1 MKTTLKRGVSSNGTA
16 NGVAALP
23 PTPFTQVTRY
33 GPPRRHPLRLVGRIV
48 LWLFAVLFVVVG
60 GVADGFFLYYVDY
73 PLAAAQPKTAAEK
86 AAQRALDEVPPAN
99 HPATLIVIGY
109 DKRYGAERTTVKDS
123 RSDTIM
129 LVRADPGQKTISML
143 SFPRDLRV
151 ELAGCKNHPP
161 RVAKI
166 NEAFTD
172 CGPRG
177 TIETVRKLTGIP
189 INYYATVDFRSF
201 ISVVNDVGGIY
212 MDVDR
217 RYFNNNRSGG
227 ESYSAINLQPGYQ
240 RLNGGNALAFVRYR
254 HTDSDLYR
262 NARQQEFVKAFK
274 HQVSGLS
281 GALRLRGIVRT
292 IAENVTIAGGGRKE
306 LGAETL
312 LSYAKLLYQ
321 LPSGNLFQPRLES
334 LGEDNVT
341 FSLSASEQEVQRV
354 VDGFLRPDPDA
365 ATKAS
370 AVAMGRKPKPK
381 TGKGPPPGSVT
392 VEVLNG
398 NGVAGAADDAAYLLG
413 QRGYTAANGGNATTQ
428 DVFETQIFFDP
439 SSSDGEAAARDMAKL
454 FGDAEVLAA
463 APDAGLETTL
473 LVVVGKTFQS
483 TLAPVPKDTT
493 PKYSPPKVKNDPAAV
508 SPLAKR
514 AQRAVDFPVLVPTV
528 QEQSSNVSTLAP
540 MRVYRLHGEG
550 AVRFVFNGPFESDYW
565 GVQESGWTDAPI
577 LDGPTLTRRI
587 AGREYRLYFNG
598 AKLHTVAFE
607 ENGAAYWVTNTL
619 LDALSNETMLAIAKG
634 LKPLR
639 AR

>member
-16 NGVAALP
+16 DGVAALP
-23 PTPFTQVTRY
+23 PTPFTRVARY
-33 GPPRRHPLRLVGRIV
+33 GPPRRHPLRLVGRIL
-48 LWLFAVLFVVVG
+48 LWLAAVLFVVVG
-60 GVADGFFLYYVDY
+60 GVAGGFFLYYVDY
-73 PLAAAQPKTAAEK
+73 PLAAAAPKTAAEK
-86 AAQRALDEVPPAN
+86 AAQKALDEVPPAD
-99 HPATLIVIGY
+99 HPATILVMGY
-109 DKRYGAERTTVKDS
+109 DKRFGSDRTTARES

-143 SFPRDLRV
+143 SFPRDLSV

-217 RYFNNNRSGG
+217 RYFNDNQGGG
-227 ESYSAINLQPGYQ
+227 ESYSAIDLQPGYQ
-240 RLNGGNALAFVRYR
+240 RLTGADALAYVRYR

-274 HQVSGLS
+274 HQVSGVS
-281 GALRLRGIVRT
+281 GALRLRGVVRT
-292 IAENVTIAGGGRKE
+292 IAENVTIAGGGSKQ

-312 LSYAKLLYQ
+312 LSYAKLLYE
-321 LPSGNLFQPRLES
+321 LPSGNFFQPRFEA
-334 LGEDNVT
+334 LGENRVT
-341 FSLSASEQEVQRV
+341 FQLSASTEELQRV
-354 VDGFLRPDPDA
+354 VDEFVNPDVEA
-365 ATKAS
+365 AAKAS
-370 AVAMGRKPKPK
+370 AVATGAKPKPK
-381 TGKGPPPGSVT
+381 TGKGPPPSEVT

-398 NGVAGAADDAAYLLG
+398 NGVAGSADDAAYLLAR
-413 QRGYTAANGGNATTQ
+413 RGYVAENGGNASDQ
-428 DVFETQIFFDP
+428 DIFETQVYFDP
-439 SSSDGEAAARDMAKL
+439 ASTDGEAAARDMAKL
-454 FGDAEVLAA
+454 FGDAEVRAA

-493 PKYSPPKVKNDPAAV
+493 PKYQPPKVTTDAAAV
-508 SPLAKR
+508 VPLAR
-514 AQRAVDFPVLVPTV
+514 QAQRKVDFPVLAPVVREASSALSTV
-528 QEQSSNVSTLAP
+528 VP
-540 MRVYRLHGEG
+540 MRVYRLHDED
-550 AVRFVFNGPFESDYW
+550 AVRFIFSGPFETDYW
-565 GVQESGWTDAPI
+565 GVQEMGWTDAPI

-587 AGREYRLYFNG
+587 GGREYRLYFNG
-598 AKLHTVAFE
+598 PKLHAVAFE
-607 ENGAAYWVTNTL
+607 QDGAAYWVTNTL

-634 LKPLR
+634 LKPVR
-639 AR
+639 RQ